1 MNHLDRIFN
10 GEILE
15 FSKLYF
21 SHLKDIFDSLDLN
34 EIEIFS
40 QKLLDAREKSSS
52 IFFIGNGGSA
62 ATASHFAN
70 DISIGTRSHKKPFR
84 AISLTDNQA
93 IITAIGND
101 YGYQNIFIDQIK
113 NYANPGDFLVA
124 ISASGNS
131 ENLINSIEYCN
142 KNGINTFSITSFDGG
157 ILKKIAN
164 NNLHVPTEKGEYGPA
179 EDVHMII
186 AGLVGSYLIRYVREE
201 NS

>member
-10 GEILE
+10 GKILE
-15 FSKLYF
+15 FSELYLT
-21 SHLKDIFDSLDLN
+21 HLKDIFDSLNLN
-34 EIEIFS
+34 DIGIFS
-40 QKLLDAREKSSS
+40 QKLLESREKGST

-62 ATASHFAN
+62 STASHFAN
-70 DISIGTRSHKKPFR
+70 DISIGTKSFKKPFR
-84 AISLTDNQA
+84 AMSLTDNQA

-101 YGYQNIFIDQIK
+101 YGYQNIFVDQIK
-113 NYANPGDFLVA
+113 NYSNPGDFLVA

-131 ENLINSIEYCN
+131 ENLIKSIEYCN
-142 KNGINTFSITSFDGG
+142 KNGIDTFSITSFDGG

-186 AGLVGSYLIRYVREE
+186 AGLIGSYLIRYVREE
-201 NS
+201 NN